1 MQANNMHCSS
11 NYIKSEESCEARE
24 CEKTWKVP
32 GKEPQLLL
40 CGQVKWDQLLD
51 QVKWDQLLGRSH

>member
-11 NYIKSEESCEARE
+11 NYIKLEESCEARE
-24 CEKTWKVP
+24 REKTWKVP

-40 CGQVKWDQLLD
+40 CGQVKR
-51 QVKWDQLLGRSH
+51 DQLLGRSH

>member
-11 NYIKSEESCEARE
+11 NYIKLEESCEARE
-24 CEKTWKVP
+24 REETWKVP

-40 CGQVKWDQLLD
+40 CGQVKR
-51 QVKWDQLLGRSH
+51 DQLLGRSH